1 MKSVSPLTLSRQTH
15 TTRAVVQGWLSDRV
29 REPSNPEFSLFKCY
43 LWFLDSAVPFDFR
56 GCSFSPCHVWSGL
69 PSTGGIFGP
78 LEGFVRTKVFY
89 LPPFPFPCVFLG
101 HHNHLWHWPTL
112 QHRKSY
118 PANGN
123 FGVYGIDCEMC
134 YTIAGLQLTKVAKNT
149 WKCSVN
155 QRRQNFVK

>member
-1 MKSVSPLTLSRQTH
+1 MESVSPFTLSRQTH

-43 LWFLDSAVPFDFR
+43 LWFLDNSAVPFDFR

-101 HHNHLWHWPTL
+101 HHNHLWHWLTNPSASEVLSCQRQLWCVRNRLRDVLHNCWT
-112 QHRKSY
+112 
-118 PANGN
+118 PAYQG
-123 FGVYGIDCEMC
+123 GKKYLDM
-134 YTIAGLQLTKVAKNT
+134 
-149 WKCSVN
+149 
-155 QRRQNFVK
+155 